1 MDTIYS
7 PNHGPWIFCILP
19 RLWCARGFHRRHRAA
34 CRHAPWIG
42 APPCSPAGRL
52 PGRPVWCGGWVGERT
67 YQENPPGE
75 IMGWGEIWW
84 ILVPKMWKSRKK
96 VRWMMGVLNIG
107 GSGVPQLMAILEY
120 DPMIPMDFF
129 GPSFKGPFSEDHRGV
144 GHVHLSGAFF
154 EPKKNRLDPL
164 VKW

>member
-52 PGRPVWCGGWVGERT
+52 PGRPVWCGGWVGRELTRKT
-67 YQENPPGE
+67 HQGKSWVGGNMMNFGAEDVE
-75 IMGWGEIWW
+75 IPE
-84 ILVPKMWKSRKK
+84 KSP
-96 VRWMMGVLNIG
+96 MDDGGVEHR